1 MRRLVVLIGVL
12 SLALPAGAGALL
24 RGPGDGSLVV
34 ENAQGVVNLSLH
46 GGIIGRFDQGTLE
59 IINPGLIEGAAPVV
73 RGYQQVRDLG
83 SKRRQYSGEGDVRF
97 RLIGGTYR
105 VRITAIGLDVSA
117 VGRGW
122 AILDGGGFTDQPGR
136 FSLNGGAFQQMPG
149 TATRF
154 TLGLAQPAIFK
165 P

>member
-34 ENAQGVVNLSLH
+34 ENAQGVVTLTMR

-59 IINPGLIEGAAPVV
+59 VFNPIANDGAAPVV

-83 SKRRQYSGEGDVRF
+83 PHRKQYSGEGDVRF
-97 RLIGGTYR
+97 RLIGGAYR

-117 VGRGW
+117 VGRGS
-122 AILDGGGFTDQPGR
+122 AILDGTGFTDQPGR
-136 FSLNGGAFQQMPG
+136 FSLNGGPFQEMPS

-154 TLGLAQPAIFK
+154 TLGLGQPTIFRQ
-165 P
+165 